1 MKKSSKRTLLLSLGG
16 LLLIGGGS
24 YALLH
29 KPEAAPSYVTEPVRR
44 GDIENSVLA
53 NGMLQA
59 SKLVSVGAQVSGQIQ
74 SLPRALGDEVKKG
87 DLIAQIDSLA
97 QQNTLKNAQASLK
110 SINAQYRAK
119 QAQIRQAK
127 FEFTRQQAML
137 ADNASSRA
145 NYESAEAS
153 LTVYQAELEQLEAQ
167 KQQAEINVDS
177 AKIDLGYTTITAPM
191 DGTVVYSAVEEGQ
204 TVNANQTTPT
214 IVEMAQLDTM
224 TVKAQISEAD
234 VVNVHP
240 GQSVY
245 FTILGKPNRP
255 YRGTLR
261 AIEPGPTSMD
271 GDDSNMSSSD
281 SDAIYYHGLFDVEN
295 PDRAL
300 RIGMTAQVS
309 IVLAKAEDA
318 LLVPAQV
325 LRVKPRDKAAV
336 ANEKG
341 KDMPADMAQIAQ
353 KNDAK
358 EVAPNEAKS
367 ERKQHGGPQYQ
378 VPVLVDNQVQYV
390 DVTVGINNKINAEIT
405 SGLNEGDQVVL
416 GMPAEGSTMKF
427 RGPPMRF

>member
-1 MKKSSKRTLLLSLGG
+1 MKKSSKRKLLLALSGLILLGG
-16 LLLIGGGS
+16 GA
-24 YALLH
+24 YFMWH
-29 KPEAAPSYVTEPVRR
+29 KPETAPTYVTEAVRR

-59 SKLVSVGAQVSGQIQ
+59 SKLVSVGAQVSGQIL
-74 SLPRALGDEVKKG
+74 SLPLALGDEVKKG

-97 QQNTLKNAQASLK
+97 QQNNLKNALASLK
-110 SINAQYRAK
+110 SINAQFRAK

-127 FEFTRQQAML
+127 LEFSRQQQML
-137 ADNASSRA
+137 ADKASSRA
-145 NYESAEAS
+145 DYEVADAN

-177 AKIDLGYTTITAPM
+177 ARIDLGYTKITAPM
-191 DGTVVYSAVEEGQ
+191 DGTVVYSAVEVGQ

-240 GQSVY
+240 GQAVY
-245 FTILGKPNRP
+245 FTVLGKPNHP
-255 YRGTLR
+255 YRGILR
-261 AIEPGPTSMD
+261 AIEPGPISMD

-295 PDRAL
+295 PDRTL

-309 IVLAKAEDA
+309 IVLAKADDA
-318 LLVPAQV
+318 LLVPAQI
-325 LRVKPRDKAAV
+325 LRIKPR
-336 ANEKG
+336 EKSAS
-341 KDMPADMAQIAQ
+341 P
-353 KNDAK
+353 
-358 EVAPNEAKS
+358 EAKS
-367 ERKQHGGPQYQ
+367 GERKARSGPQYQ

-390 DVTVGINNKINAEIT
+390 DVTVGINNKINAEIIA
-405 SGLNEGDQVVL
+405 GLKEGDQVVL
-416 GMPAEGSTMKF
+416 GMPSADDGSSKF
-427 RGPPMRF
+427 RRQPSVRF

>member
-1 MKKSSKRTLLLSLGG
+1 MKKSSKRKLILILSGLVLLGG
-16 LLLIGGGS
+16 GA
-24 YALLH
+24 YFLLH
-29 KPEAAPSYVTEPVRR
+29 KPEAAPSYVTEPVKR

-74 SLPRALGDEVKKG
+74 SLPVDLGQEVKKG

-97 QQNTLKNAQASLK
+97 QQNNLQNALASLK

-127 FEFTRQQAML
+127 LEYTRQQQML
-137 ADNASSRA
+137 ADKASSRA
-145 NYESAEAS
+145 DFEAAEAT
-153 LTVYQAELEQLEAQ
+153 LTVYQAELEQLQAQ

-177 AKIDLGYTTITAPM
+177 ARIDLGYTKITAPM
-191 DGTVVYSAVEEGQ
+191 DGTVVYSAVEVGQ

-234 VVNVHP
+234 IVNVRP
-240 GQSVY
+240 GQPVY
-245 FTILGKPNRP
+245 FTILGRPNHP

-295 PDRAL
+295 PDRTL
-300 RIGMTAQVS
+300 RIGMTAQIS
-309 IVLAKAEDA
+309 IVLAKSDDA
-318 LLVPAQV
+318 LLVPSQV
-325 LRVKPRDKAAV
+325 LKVKPRDKTASSV
-336 ANEKG
+336 
-341 KDMPADMAQIAQ
+341 
-353 KNDAK
+353 
-358 EVAPNEAKS
+358 
-367 ERKQHGGPQYQ
+367 ERKSRGPQYQ

-390 DVTVGINNKINAEIT
+390 DVTVGINNKINAEIL
-405 SGLNEGDQVVL
+405 SGLKEGDQVVL
-416 GMPAEGSTMKF
+416 GMPSSDDGSSRM
-427 RGPPMRF
+427 RRPPSVRF

>member
-1 MKKSSKRTLLLSLGG
+1 MKKSSKRKLILILSGLILLGG
-16 LLLIGGGS
+16 GA
-24 YALLH
+24 YFLLH

-74 SLPRALGDEVKKG
+74 SLPVDLGQEVKKG

-97 QQNTLKNAQASLK
+97 QQNNLQNALASLK

-127 FEFTRQQAML
+127 LEYTRQQEML
-137 ADNASSRA
+137 ADKASSRA
-145 NYESAEAS
+145 DFEAAEAT
-153 LTVYQAELEQLEAQ
+153 LTVYQAELEQLQAQ

-177 AKIDLGYTTITAPM
+177 ARIDLGYTKITAPM
-191 DGTVVYSAVEEGQ
+191 DGTVVYSAVEVGQ

-234 VVNVHP
+234 IVNVHP
-240 GQSVY
+240 GQAVY
-245 FTILGKPNRP
+245 FTILGRPNHP

-295 PDRAL
+295 PDRTL
-300 RIGMTAQVS
+300 RIGMTAQIS
-309 IVLAKAEDA
+309 IVLAKSDDA
-318 LLVPAQV
+318 LLVPSQV
-325 LRVKPRDKAAV
+325 LKVKPRDKAASPV
-336 ANEKG
+336 
-341 KDMPADMAQIAQ
+341 
-353 KNDAK
+353 
-358 EVAPNEAKS
+358 
-367 ERKQHGGPQYQ
+367 ERKSRGPQYQ

-390 DVTVGINNKINAEIT
+390 DVTVGINNKINAEIL
-405 SGLNEGDQVVL
+405 SGLKEGDQVVL
-416 GMPAEGSTMKF
+416 GMPSSDDGSSRM
-427 RGPPMRF
+427 RRPPSVRF

>member
-1 MKKSSKRTLLLSLGG
+1 MKKSPKRKLLFVLTGLILLGG
-16 LLLIGGGS
+16 GVFYLK
-24 YALLH
+24 YQ
-29 KPEAAPSYVTEPVRR
+29 PEPAPSYVTEVVHR
-44 GDIENSVLA
+44 GDIENAVLA

-74 SLPRALGDEVKKG
+74 SLPLSLGDNVKKG

-97 QQNTLKNAQASLK
+97 QQNNLKDALASLK

-127 FEFTRQQAML
+127 LEFTRQQEML
-137 ADNASSRA
+137 ADRASSRA
-145 NYESAEAS
+145 DYEVAEAN

-177 AKIDLGYTTITAPM
+177 ARIDLGYTKITAPM
-191 DGTVVYSAVEEGQ
+191 DGTVVYSAVEVGQ

-234 VVNVHP
+234 VVNVRP
-240 GQSVY
+240 GQAVY
-245 FTILGKPNRP
+245 FTVLGKPNHP
-255 YRGTLR
+255 YHGILR

-295 PDRAL
+295 PDHTL
-300 RIGMTAQVS
+300 RIGMTAQIS
-309 IVLAKAEDA
+309 IVLDKAENA
-318 LLVPAQV
+318 LMVPSQI
-325 LRVKPRDKAAV
+325 LRIKPRA
-336 ANEKG
+336 
-341 KDMPADMAQIAQ
+341 
-353 KNDAK
+353 
-358 EVAPNEAKS
+358 EASATGNKSS
-367 ERKQHGGPQYQ
+367 ERKASSGPQYQ
-378 VPVLVDNQVQYV
+378 VPVLVDNQVHYV

-405 SGLNEGDQVVL
+405 SGLKEGDLVVL
-416 GMPAEGSTMKF
+416 GMPSADDGSSKL
-427 RGPPMRF
+427 RRPPGMRF

>member
-1 MKKSSKRTLLLSLGG
+1 MKKSSKRKLLIALSSLILLGG
-16 LLLIGGGS
+16 GAYFLW
-24 YALLH
+24 H
-29 KPEAAPSYVTEPVRR
+29 EPETAPAYVTEAVRR
-44 GDIENSVLA
+44 GNIENSVLA

-74 SLPRALGDEVKKG
+74 SLPVVLGDEVKKG

-97 QQNTLKNAQASLK
+97 QQNNLKDALASLK

-127 FEFTRQQAML
+127 LEFTRQQEML
-137 ADNASSRA
+137 ADKASSRA
-145 NYESAEAS
+145 DYETAEAT

-167 KQQAEINVDS
+167 KQQAEVNVDS
-177 AKIDLGYTTITAPM
+177 ARIDLGYTEITAPM
-191 DGTVVYSAVEEGQ
+191 DGTVVYTAVEVGQ

-214 IVEMAQLDTM
+214 IVEMAQLDIM

-245 FTILGKPNRP
+245 FTILGRPNHP
-255 YRGTLR
+255 YRGSLR

-295 PDRAL
+295 PDRTL
-300 RIGMTAQVS
+300 RIGMTAQIS
-309 IVLAKAEDA
+309 IVLAKADDA
-318 LLVPAQV
+318 LLVPSQI
-325 LRVKPRDKAAV
+325 LRVKSRDK
-336 ANEKG
+336 
-341 KDMPADMAQIAQ
+341 QT
-353 KNDAK
+353 AK
-358 EVAPNEAKS
+358 EGAAS
-367 ERKQHGGPQYQ
+367 EPKGNRGPQYQ
-378 VPVLVDNQVQYV
+378 VPVLVNNQVQYV

-405 SGLNEGDQVVL
+405 SGLNEGDLVVL
-416 GMPAEGSTMKF
+416 GMPSSEDSSKL
-427 RGPPMRF
+427 RRPPSMRF

>member
-1 MKKSSKRTLLLSLGG
+1 MKKSSKRKLLLALSGLILLSGG
-16 LLLIGGGS
+16 A
-24 YALLH
+24 YFMWH
-29 KPEAAPSYVTEPVRR
+29 KPETAPAYVTEAVRR

-59 SKLVSVGAQVSGQIQ
+59 SKLVSVGAQVSGQIL
-74 SLPRALGDEVKKG
+74 SLPLALGDEVKKG

-97 QQNTLKNAQASLK
+97 QQNNLKDALASLK
-110 SINAQYRAK
+110 SINVQFRAK

-127 FEFTRQQAML
+127 LEFSRQQQML
-137 ADNASSRA
+137 ADKASSRA
-145 NYESAEAS
+145 DYEVADAN

-177 AKIDLGYTTITAPM
+177 ARIDLGYTKITAPM
-191 DGTVVYSAVEEGQ
+191 DGTVVYSAVEVGQ

-240 GQSVY
+240 GQAVY
-245 FTILGKPNRP
+245 FTVLGKPNHP
-255 YRGTLR
+255 YRGILR
-261 AIEPGPTSMD
+261 AIEPGPISMD

-295 PDRAL
+295 PDRTL

-309 IVLAKAEDA
+309 IVLAKADDA
-318 LLVPAQV
+318 LLVPAQI
-325 LRVKPRDKAAV
+325 LRIKPREKSAA
-336 ANEKG
+336 
-341 KDMPADMAQIAQ
+341 P
-353 KNDAK
+353 
-358 EVAPNEAKS
+358 EAKS
-367 ERKQHGGPQYQ
+367 GERKARSGLQYQ

-390 DVTVGINNKINAEIT
+390 DVTVGINNKINAEIIA
-405 SGLNEGDQVVL
+405 GLKEGDQVVL
-416 GMPAEGSTMKF
+416 GMPSSDDGSSKF
-427 RGPPMRF
+427 RRPPSVRF

>member
-1 MKKSSKRTLLLSLGG
+1 MDTQIQMKKSSKRKLILILSGLVLLGG
-16 LLLIGGGS
+16 GA
-24 YALLH
+24 YFLLH
-29 KPEAAPSYVTEPVRR
+29 KPEAAPSYVTEPVKR

-74 SLPRALGDEVKKG
+74 SLPVDLGQEVKKG

-97 QQNTLKNAQASLK
+97 QQNNLQNALASLK

-127 FEFTRQQAML
+127 LEYTRQQEML
-137 ADNASSRA
+137 ADKASSRA
-145 NYESAEAS
+145 DFEAAEAT
-153 LTVYQAELEQLEAQ
+153 LTVYQAELEQLQAQ

-177 AKIDLGYTTITAPM
+177 ARIDLGYTKITAPM
-191 DGTVVYSAVEEGQ
+191 DGTVVYSAVEVGQ

-234 VVNVHP
+234 IVNVHP
-240 GQSVY
+240 GQAVY
-245 FTILGKPNRP
+245 FTILGRPNHP

-295 PDRAL
+295 PDRTL
-300 RIGMTAQVS
+300 RIGMTAQIS
-309 IVLAKAEDA
+309 IVLAKADDA
-318 LLVPAQV
+318 LLVPSQV
-325 LRVKPRDKAAV
+325 LRAKPRDKAAS
-336 ANEKG
+336 A
-341 KDMPADMAQIAQ
+341 
-353 KNDAK
+353 
-358 EVAPNEAKS
+358 S
-367 ERKQHGGPQYQ
+367 ERKSRGPQYQ
-378 VPVLVDNQVQYV
+378 VPVLVNNQVQYV
-390 DVTVGINNKINAEIT
+390 DVSVGINNKINAEIL

-416 GMPAEGSTMKF
+416 GMPADGSTMKF

>member
-1 MKKSSKRTLLLSLGG
+1 MKKSSKRKLLLALSGLILLSGG
-16 LLLIGGGS
+16 A
-24 YALLH
+24 YFMWH
-29 KPEAAPSYVTEPVRR
+29 KPETAPTYVTEAVRR

-59 SKLVSVGAQVSGQIQ
+59 SKLVSVGAQVSGQIL
-74 SLPRALGDEVKKG
+74 SLPLALGDEVKKG

-97 QQNTLKNAQASLK
+97 QQNNLKDALASLK
-110 SINAQYRAK
+110 SINAQFRAK

-127 FEFTRQQAML
+127 LEFSRQQQML
-137 ADNASSRA
+137 ADKASSRA
-145 NYESAEAS
+145 DYEVADAN

-177 AKIDLGYTTITAPM
+177 ARIDLGYTKITAPM
-191 DGTVVYSAVEEGQ
+191 DGTVVYSAVEVGQ

-240 GQSVY
+240 GQAVY
-245 FTILGKPNRP
+245 FTVLGKPNHP
-255 YRGTLR
+255 YRGVLR
-261 AIEPGPTSMD
+261 AIEPGPISMD

-295 PDRAL
+295 PDRTL

-309 IVLAKAEDA
+309 IVLAKADDA
-318 LLVPAQV
+318 LLVPAQI
-325 LRVKPRDKAAV
+325 LRIKPREKSAV
-336 ANEKG
+336 
-341 KDMPADMAQIAQ
+341 P
-353 KNDAK
+353 
-358 EVAPNEAKS
+358 EAKS
-367 ERKQHGGPQYQ
+367 VERKARSGPQYQ

-405 SGLNEGDQVVL
+405 AGLKEGDQVVL
-416 GMPAEGSTMKF
+416 GMPSSDDGNSKL
-427 RGPPMRF
+427 RRPPSVRF